1 MTARPRR
8 RNPAGVATAG
18 RNGLK
23 GRVIAAPPDTA
34 ISLDLATESETSALA
49 GRIARVAQAGDVIAL
64 RGELGSG
71 KTSFARGFI
80 RARGRGD
87 EEVPSPTFT
96 LVEIYEF
103 PGGAPAVW
111 HFDLYRLAKSEDVY
125 ELGFE
130 EALGGAILLIEWPER
145 LGPLLPRG
153 RLDVELSAGASPTAR
168 RVRLRGSQGWARR
181 LAGAVSP

>member
-1 MTARPRR
+1 M
-8 RNPAGVATAG
+8 
-18 RNGLK
+18 
-23 GRVIAAPPDTA
+23 IAAPPHTA
-34 ISLDLATESETSALA
+34 MSLDLATEAETTALA
-49 GRIARVAQAGDVIAL
+49 ARIARVAQAGDVISL
-64 RGELGSG
+64 HGELGSG

-80 RARGRGD
+80 RALGRGD

-103 PGGAPAVW
+103 SEIVPAVW

-145 LGPLLPRG
+145 LGPLLPRE
-153 RLDVELSAGASPTAR
+153 RLDVELTAGSSATAR
-168 RVRLRGSQGWARR
+168 RVRLHGSRGWARR
-181 LAGAVSP
+181 LAGLVPP

>member
-1 MTARPRR
+1 M
-8 RNPAGVATAG
+8 
-18 RNGLK
+18 
-23 GRVIAAPPDTA
+23 IAAPTDTA
-34 ISLDLATESETSALA
+34 VSLDLATESETVALA
-49 GRIARVAQAGDVIAL
+49 GRVARVAHPGDVIAL

-80 RARGRGD
+80 RALGRGD

-103 PGGAPAVW
+103 PDGKPVIW

-145 LGPLLPRG
+145 LGSLLPRE
-153 RLDVELSAGASPTAR
+153 RLDVELSAGASPAAR
-168 RVRLRGSQGWARR
+168 CARLRGSRGWARR
-181 LAGAVSP
+181 LQGLTSP

>member
-1 MTARPRR
+1 MIDAPDD
-8 RNPAGVATAG
+8 
-18 RNGLK
+18 
-23 GRVIAAPPDTA
+23 AAF
-34 ISLDLATESETSALA
+34 SLDLAKESETSALA
-49 GRIARVAQAGDVIAL
+49 ARVARVARAGDVIAL

-80 RARGRGD
+80 RALGRGD

-103 PGGAPAVW
+103 RDNKPAVW

-145 LGPLLPRG
+145 LGALLPHE
-153 RLDVELSAGASPTAR
+153 RLDVELSAGSSPSAR
-168 RVRLRGSQGWARR
+168 RARLHGGAGWARR
-181 LAGAVSP
+181 LADLRAS

>member
-1 MTARPRR
+1 M
-8 RNPAGVATAG
+8 
-18 RNGLK
+18 
-23 GRVIAAPPDTA
+23 IAAPPDPA
-34 ISLDLATESETSALA
+34 ISLDLATESDTTALA
-49 GRIARVAQAGDVIAL
+49 GRIARIGRAGDVIAL

-103 PGGAPAVW
+103 PDGAPAIW
-111 HFDLYRLAKSEDVY
+111 HFDLYRLAKREDVY

-130 EALGGAILLIEWPER
+130 EALGGAIMLIEWPER
-145 LGPLLPRG
+145 LGTLLPRE
-153 RLDVELSAGASPTAR
+153 RLDVELSAGSSPTAR
-168 RVRLRGSQGWARR
+168 RVRLRGSRGWARR
-181 LAGAVSP
+181 LAGLASP

>member
-1 MTARPRR
+1 VITA
-8 RNPAGVATAG
+8 PAD
-18 RNGLK
+18 
-23 GRVIAAPPDTA
+23 AAL
-34 ISLDLATESETSALA
+34 SLDLATESATTALA
-49 GRIARVAQAGDVIAL
+49 ARIARLAKAGDVIAL

-71 KTSFARGFI
+71 KTSLARGFI
-80 RARGRGD
+80 RALGSGD

-103 PGGAPAVW
+103 PDDAPAVW

-145 LGPLLPRG
+145 LGSLLPRE
-153 RLDVELSAGASPTAR
+153 RLDVELFVGSSPGSR
-168 RVRLRGSQGWARR
+168 RVRLRGGAGWKRR
-181 LAGAVSP
+181 LAGLPER

>member
-1 MTARPRR
+1 
-8 RNPAGVATAG
+8 
-18 RNGLK
+18 
-23 GRVIAAPPDTA
+23 VIAAPTDTA
-34 ISLDLATESETSALA
+34 VLLDLASESETTALA
-49 GRIARVAQAGDVIAL
+49 ARIARVAKAGDVIAL

-80 RARGRGD
+80 RALGRGD

-103 PGGAPAVW
+103 STGTPAIW
-111 HFDLYRLAKSEDVY
+111 HFDLYRLVKSEDVY

-130 EALGGAILLIEWPER
+130 EALGGAILLVEWPER
-145 LGPLLPRG
+145 LDPLLPRE

-168 RVRLRGSQGWARR
+168 RARLRGSESWTRR
-181 LAGAVSP
+181 LTDLLWS

>member
-1 MTARPRR
+1 MTARPGP
-8 RNPAGVATAG
+8 RNPAGVATLG

-23 GRVIAAPPDTA
+23 GRVIAAPADTA
-34 ISLDLATESETSALA
+34 FLLDLATETETSALA
-49 GRIARVAQAGDVIAL
+49 ARIARVARPGDVIAL

-80 RARGRGD
+80 RALGRGD

-103 PGGAPAVW
+103 SDERPAVW
-111 HFDLYRLAKSEDVY
+111 HFDLYRLSKSEDVY

-145 LGPLLPRG
+145 LGAVLPRE
-153 RLDVELSAGASPTAR
+153 RLEVELSAGSSPAAR
-168 RVRLRGSQGWARR
+168 RVRLHGGKSWARR
-181 LAGAVSP
+181 LAGLALP